1 MIELVFQA
9 AEEVRALGV
18 IAFDWAYRLRAQ
30 YDGGRLSGILQLAQK
45 VCAAGAAATVSVPMP
60 LASFSGSGRRCSPRC
75 ASGPRTE
82 TSGCAGPWR

>member
-1 MIELVFQA
+1 MNELVFQA

-45 VCAAGAAATVSVPMP
+45 VCAAGAAVTVSVPMP
-60 LASFSGSGRRCSPRC
+60 LASFSGSGRRRAPAVILIPR
-75 ASGPRTE
+75 AMA
-82 TSGCAGPWR
+82 GC